1 MYRIEVKNFNPI
13 HFFGCKKLLFFTLR
27 GSGGYAL
34 CKQIFISFCSEKLV
48 KILPVDARKQCLL
61 FCPVREHR
69 QCLLCHF
76 KLSVGSSQFLGGIG
90 SLSQNH
96 IGVNAKFFQKIFLNR
111 QVFCVFIIYN
121 NAIQNILRKVPH
133 RGHFISL

>member
-1 MYRIEVKNFNPI
+1 MLAIRPHVMTQAVLAMSLQTFRREFAVL
-13 HFFGCKKLLFFTLR
+13 GC
-27 GSGGYAL
+27 
-34 CKQIFISFCSEKLV
+34 
-48 KILPVDARKQCLL
+48 
-61 FCPVREHR
+61 
-69 QCLLCHF
+69 
-76 KLSVGSSQFLGGIG
+76 IG

-121 NAIQNILRKVPH
+121 DAIQNILRKVPH